1 MCLFGSASEWFLVHG
16 WLYGD
21 DIMMAAKGCTRVA
34 TRVWSDYRMHHLR
47 CDHCFKISASWFGH
61 CVRFAQDYRTLAL
74 LSELRRC
81 Y

>member
-34 TRVWSDYRMHHLR
+34 TRVRSDYTECITCDVTIVLR
-47 CDHCFKISASWFGH
+47 FLLRGSAI
-61 CVRFAQDYRTLAL
+61 A
-74 LSELRRC
+74 
-81 Y
+81 